1 MKRVLMLSL
10 VALFLAAPAYGRDR
24 NDEIQAPLER
34 QDEIQ
39 APVSQGEPQAPRT
52 GGDQLVK

>member
-1 MKRVLMLSL
+1 MLSL

-24 NDEIQAPLER
+24 SDEIQAPRER

-39 APVSQGEPQAPRT
+39 APVSRDEIQAPRT
-52 GGDQLVK
+52 GGDQVVK